1 MKQSIKQRLTDFIY
15 YKRIS
20 VSKFEKLIEVS
31 NGYVN
36 NLKKNIGTDKLEKIL
51 RVFPDLD
58 PEWLLFGN
66 GEMIKNPSTSSV
78 SVVGDNNAVSNAV
91 NNSNCKIAHATDIQA
106 QNTALREQVNKLQ
119 NELALLTKQNQRL
132 TTKLLDYMEGEN
144 K

>member
-66 GEMIKNPSTSSV
+66 GEMIKKPNTSSV

-119 NELALLTKQNQRL
+119 NELAILAKQNQRL

>member
-1 MKQSIKQRLTDFIY
+1 MDIKDRIIFLAKSKGLAIY
-15 YKRIS
+15 R
-20 VSKFEKLIEVS
+20 FETACGLS
-31 NGYVN
+31 NGY
-36 NLKKNIGTDKLEKIL
+36 LKNCKGKISVEKLAGIL
-51 RVFPDLD
+51 KAFPDVSL
-58 PEWLLFGN
+58 EWLLFGN

-91 NNSNCKIAHATDIQA
+91 NNSNCKITHATDIQA